1 VALPTRAELLPFL
14 VDALC
19 TAHGLSDRDGILS
32 AVAERESRMS
42 TAVGMGVAIPHAR
55 LESAPRLCAAVAV
68 CPRGLDFPVSDGT
81 PVRLVF
87 LLLSPPSAAGLHVQA
102 LAAVAR
108 LSVTALGSLLAAR
121 DAGEFRGVLLRGE
134 EATGKG

>member
-1 VALPTRAELLPFL
+1 MEIRTRSGLFPFL

-19 TAHGLSDRDGILS
+19 CAHGLPDRDPILS
-32 AVAERESRMS
+32 AVAQRESKMS
-42 TAVGMGVAIPHAR
+42 TAVGMGIAIPHAR

-68 CPRGLDFPVSDGT
+68 CPGGLDFPVSDGA

-102 LAAVAR
+102 LASVAR
-108 LSVTALGSLLAAR
+108 LSGPLLDSLLGAR
-121 DAGEFRGVLLRGE
+121 DAMEFREVLLRGE
-134 EATGKG
+134 AAAGKR